1 MARKKPTVAYICE
14 SCGNTFE
21 AEQGSRRRYCGECL
35 AKKVSRKESSHGKKA
50 EEEQ

>member
-1 MARKKPTVAYICE
+1 MARKKPIATYTCE

-35 AKKVSRKESSHGKKA
+35 AKKVSRKESSRGEKA